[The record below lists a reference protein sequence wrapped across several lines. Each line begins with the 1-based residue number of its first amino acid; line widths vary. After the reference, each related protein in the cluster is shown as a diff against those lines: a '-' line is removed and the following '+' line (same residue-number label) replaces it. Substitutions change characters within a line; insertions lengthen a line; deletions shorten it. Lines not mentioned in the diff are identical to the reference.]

1 MFDVSSKHSR
11 SFWIKKTAVVSEDEN
26 IVQNFDSKWV
36 PLFKYTEN
44 GYYYYIITENYA
56 SSIVAL

>member
-36 PLFKYTEN
+36 PRFKYRKC
-44 GYYYYIITENYA
+44 ISLLITENYA
-56 SSIVAL
+56 SSIVAF